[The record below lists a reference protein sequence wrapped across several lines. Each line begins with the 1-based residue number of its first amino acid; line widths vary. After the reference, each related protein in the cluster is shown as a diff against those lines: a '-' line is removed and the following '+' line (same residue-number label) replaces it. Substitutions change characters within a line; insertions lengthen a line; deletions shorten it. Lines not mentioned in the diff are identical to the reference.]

1 MEKYFMAAVNAADK
15 IGSQRTIKMSKVF
28 GSAENFWKADREE
41 ILKSV
46 LPPRASEFFLNFR
59 EKYPDTPEKLAEFC
73 KAKNFGV
80 TCISDADYPPIL
92 KEISNPPAVLY
103 YRGKIETFAER
114 IAIVGTRN
122 YTEYGKKVALNLGEE
137 LAAAGLTV
145 VSGAAIG
152 IDTFAHRGA
161 LKSGR
166 TVAVLACGINWAF
179 NHDGRKLFEEIS
191 YNGAVLTEFNPNFI
205 PNAGSFPSR
214 NRIIA
219 GLSRGVIVVEA
230 GEKSGALI
238 TSTCA
243 GDFGRDVFAVP
254 GNIFSPKSVGCNELI
269 RDGAILIN
277 DAQDV
282 LDQYNF
288 KKIPL
293 SEEKILTDEPVK
305 LNEVEKKI
313 FDIIPADEYITLDEI
328 LMQVDDVD
336 ASEISS
342 IILELEIKNCI
353 AEDNGRYTRNK
364 L

>member
-1 MEKYFMAAVNAADK
+1 MAAVNAANQM
-15 IGSQRTIKMSKVF
+15 GSQRTIKMSKVF
-28 GSAENFWKADREE
+28 KSAKNFWSANRAE
-41 ILKSV
+41 IEQSG
-46 LPPRASEFFLNFR
+46 LPPSALESFLTFR

-73 KAKNFGV
+73 SKRNFGV
-80 TCISDADYPPIL
+80 TCISDEDYPPIL

-122 YTEYGKKVALNLGEE
+122 YTDYGRKIALNFGEE

-161 LKSGR
+161 LKFGR
-166 TVAVLACGINWAF
+166 TVAVLACGINYAF
-179 NHDGRKLFEEIS
+179 SHGGRKFFEEIS
-191 YNGAVLTEFNPNFI
+191 ERGAVLTEFNPNFS
-205 PNAGSFPSR
+205 PNAGCFPSR

-230 GEKSGALI
+230 GKKSGALI
-238 TSTCA
+238 TTTYA

-254 GNIFSPKSVGCNELI
+254 GDIFAPKSIGCNELI
-269 RDGAILIN
+269 RDGAILVTS
-277 DAQDV
+277 AQDV

-288 KKIPL
+288 EKVPATP
-293 SEEKILTDEPVK
+293 EKILTNEPVE
-305 LNEVEKKI
+305 LNEIEKKI
-313 FDIIPADEYITLDEI
+313 FDIIPTGEYITLDEI

-342 IILELEIKNCI
+342 IMIELELKNCI
-353 AEDNGRYTRNK
+353 VEDSGRYIRK
-364 L
+364 